1 MSLMRRP
8 VLQLN
13 ASYEALRIIPAMRA
27 LKLVTTGKATVELAT
42 NKLIYPG
49 IYLPSVI
56 RLLVYR
62 HVPVRLQVTTRRNIL
77 MRDAYRCQ
85 YCGLKF
91 HGSELTLDHVIPR
104 AQGGKNSWE
113 NLVACCRKDNHRK
126 ADRTPE
132 EAGMP
137 LLRTAA
143 AGKRSHGQIH
153 SAVDGSGSER
163 VEPVL
168 VRRLRWRSAFCRSRM
183 KMGRYSSSGRAAV
196 L

>member
-27 LKLVTTGKATVELAT
+27 LKLVTKGKAAVELAT

-49 IYLPSVI
+49 VRLPSVI
-56 RLLVYR
+56 RLLTYR
-62 HVPVRLQVTTRRNIL
+62 HVPVRMQLATRRNIF
-77 MRDAYRCQ
+77 MRDGYRCQ

-91 HGSELTLDHVIPR
+91 RGSDLTLDHVIPR

-137 LLRTAA
+137 LLRRPLPSNVHT
-143 AGKRSHGQIH
+143 GRLILRSMGLEVNEWNRYLYAD
-153 SAVDGSGSER
+153 SEGDRRFAVRG
-163 VEPVL
+163 
-168 VRRLRWRSAFCRSRM
+168 
-183 KMGRYSSSGRAAV
+183 
-196 L
+196 